1 MKHSIPHSTRV
12 KERAVNF
19 TAAARSAVR
28 ALPRYT
34 ASAGA
39 FLRENI
45 VRAPASALFVLVM
58 WAAAIATS
66 SVGHGPSPSVLA
78 QVGVGTESL
87 RQGRVWTLLSAG
99 LWSPSLTGYLLATL
113 LVLLVAAPLEK
124 RLRTPRWVAAAVLT
138 QLGGTAGGVLFTS
151 ITERIGLRWAS
162 TLHSGVA
169 VSPTTWIVGVLMAST
184 VSMST
189 LWRWRV
195 RVVTVTLLITLVLFG
210 GHLQDVIRLVA
221 AAIGLSVGPLL
232 LGRPTRRQPMVGTQ
246 REGRLLIALVVA
258 ASAIGPILAALS
270 PNAIG
275 PFAGLKDV
283 FGGSEATVGDIR
295 ALCAA
300 GGDPQEC
307 REGLAALRLSGIG
320 PTLLAIM
327 PTVFVLAVA
336 DGLRRGRRGAWW
348 TAVIAQAV
356 LIGLAVLNV
365 VLRYID
371 SVTPG
376 SVFYGLDETSQIARS
391 AIPVLTPIVI
401 VALLLWSRGLFDAA
415 APSGTYRRFGYAA
428 AVTVAT
434 LFVVFVGAGWLARAG
449 FDPVATPTALIA
461 EFPNRLI
468 PPVDLQ
474 WLDPRLL
481 PTNTPATLLF
491 EWTGVVFWLVLTV
504 AMFRTFTK
512 PAYTVDSGDVVRA
525 REILR
530 SFGGGSLSWMT
541 TWPGNQYWFDDPGTG
556 FIAYRVIGRVA
567 VTTGSPVCP
576 PGDLRA
582 TLLGFADFCVGNG
595 WTPCLY
601 SVSGEVRSVTDTLG
615 WSSVQVAQ
623 EAVLNLSTL
632 AFTGKKFQDVRTA
645 LNRAGKA
652 AVHAEWLS
660 YPDAPFAITDQI
672 AAISEEWMTDKGMP
686 EMGFTL
692 GGLNE
697 LDDRDVRC
705 LIAVDEHRTVH
716 AVTSWM
722 PVYRDGIVVGWTMDF
737 MRRRADGFRP
747 AIEFLIASAAMM
759 VKDEGAQ
766 FLSLSG
772 APLAHAVTAASSD
785 SPATG
790 VMDRSLDLLGRT
802 LEPVYGFRSLL
813 AFKSKFQP
821 EYSPMYMA
829 FPDPAALASIGSAIT
844 KAYLPELSTRQSVR
858 LVTAL
863 LRRS

>member
-1 MKHSIPHSTRV
+1 MRQTVLHTAGVRERLLHSV
-12 KERAVNF
+12 
-19 TAAARSAVR
+19 AAAESAAR

-34 ASAGA
+34 SSAGS

-45 VRAPASALFVLVM
+45 VRAPASALFVLMM
-58 WAAAIATS
+58 WVAAIATS
-66 SVGHGPSPSVLA
+66 SVSRGPSQAVLTF
-78 QVGVGTESL
+78 VGVGTESL
-87 RQGRVWTLLSAG
+87 HQGRVWTLLSAG
-99 LWSPSLTGYLLATL
+99 LWAPSTAGYLLATVM
-113 LVLLVAAPLEK
+113 VLFAAAPLER
-124 RLRTPRWVAAAVLT
+124 RLGTPTLVAAAVLT
-138 QLGGTAGGVLFTS
+138 QLGGTALGVLFTS
-151 ITERIGLRWAS
+151 ITEHVGLRWAS

-169 VSPTTWIVGVLMAST
+169 VGPTTWIVGVVMAAT
-184 VSMST
+184 VAMST
-189 LWRWRV
+189 LWRWRI
-195 RVVTVTLLITLVLFG
+195 RVMTATLLITLVLFG
-210 GHLQDVIRLVA
+210 GHLQDVIRLMA
-221 AAIGLSVGPLL
+221 ALVGLIVGTLL
-232 LGRPTRRQPMVGTQ
+232 LGRPAQGRPMAGTQ
-246 REGRLLIALVVA
+246 REGRLLVALVLA

-283 FGGSEATVGDIR
+283 FGGSQATVGDVR

-307 REGLAALRLSGIG
+307 REGLAALRLSGVG
-320 PTLLAIM
+320 PTMLAIM

-336 DGLRRGRRGAWW
+336 DGVRRGRRGAWW
-348 TAVIAQAV
+348 AAVISQGV

-376 SVFYGLDETSQIARS
+376 SVFYGLEESSQIARS
-391 AIPVLTPIVI
+391 AIPVLTPIAI
-401 VALLLWSRGLFDAA
+401 LALLLWSRRLFDAT
-415 APSGTYRRFGYAA
+415 APAGSYRRFGYT
-428 AVTVAT
+428 AVLTVAS
-434 LFVVFVGAGWLARAG
+434 LFVLFVGGGLLFATG
-449 FDPVATPTALIA
+449 FDPAASFTTLIA

-481 PTNTPATLLF
+481 PTSTPGTVLF
-491 EWTGVVFWLVLTV
+491 EWTGVVFWLVLTF
-504 AMFRTFTK
+504 AMFRTFLK
-512 PAYTVDSGDVVRA
+512 PAGTVESGDVLRA
-525 REILR
+525 RDILR
-530 SFGGGSLSWMT
+530 STGGGSLSWMT
-541 TWPGNQYWFDDPGTG
+541 TWRGNQYWFDEAGTG

-567 VTTGSPVCP
+567 ITSGSPVCP
-576 PGDLRA
+576 PCSVRESVVR
-582 TLLGFADFCVGNG
+582 FADFCVDNG

-601 SVSGEVRSVTDTLG
+601 SVSAEVRSVTDKLG

-632 AFTGKKFQDVRTA
+632 AFTGKKFQDVRTS
-645 LNRAGKA
+645 LNSAHKAG
-652 AVHAEWLS
+652 VHAEWVS

-672 AAISEEWMTDKGMP
+672 AAISEEWVADKGMP

-692 GGLNE
+692 GGLDE
-697 LDDRDVRC
+697 LDDHEVRC
-705 LIAVDEHRTVH
+705 LIAVDEHRTIH
-716 AVTSWM
+716 AITSWM
-722 PVYRDGIVVGWTMDF
+722 PVYRDGLAVGWTMDF

-747 AIEFLIASAAMM
+747 AVEFLIASAAMM
-759 VKDEGAQ
+759 TKSEGAQ

-772 APLAHAVTAASSD
+772 APLANATTAAEAD
-785 SPATG
+785 QPTG
-790 VMDRSLDLLGRT
+790 VMDRTLGLLGRT

-821 EYSPMYMA
+821 DYSPLYMA

-844 KAYLPELSTRQSVR
+844 KAYLPELSARQSVR
-858 LVTAL
+858 LMTRL